1 MFYIIIE
8 LTKQTYK
15 FYTFP
20 GFNSSI

>member
-8 LTKQTYK
+8 LTNQTYK